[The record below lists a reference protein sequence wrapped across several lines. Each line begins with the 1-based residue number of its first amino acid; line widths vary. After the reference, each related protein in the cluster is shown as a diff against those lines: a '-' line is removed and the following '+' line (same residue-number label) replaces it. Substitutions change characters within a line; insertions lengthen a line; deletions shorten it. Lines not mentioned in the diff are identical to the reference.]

1 VDAGLSLIGENPLL
15 LASRGM
21 VSWYYL
27 NFSIR
32 PEDRYLDEAAAYP
45 ARALERDPQNYVG
58 IFLRG
63 LVASKRGDRESAIR
77 DLHAAHEQKPS
88 P

>member
-1 VDAGLSLIGENPLL
+1 M
-15 LASRGM
+15 LATRGM

-32 PEDRYLDEAAAYP
+32 PEDGYLDEAAAYA
-45 ARALERDPQNYVG
+45 ARALEKGPQNDVG

-63 LVASKRGDRESAIR
+63 LVASN
-77 DLHAAHEQKPS
+77 AATWKVRYATFS
-88 P
+88 PHTSRSQAMRWS